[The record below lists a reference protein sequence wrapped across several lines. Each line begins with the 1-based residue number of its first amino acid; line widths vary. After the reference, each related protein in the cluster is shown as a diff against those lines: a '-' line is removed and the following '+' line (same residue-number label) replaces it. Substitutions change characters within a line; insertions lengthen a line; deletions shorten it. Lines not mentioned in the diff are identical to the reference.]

1 MDDAKQGDRH
11 HRILVVDD
19 EPNLAK
25 VVRIH
30 LERAGYH
37 VTTCSSGEAAWSVV
51 QETDFQCILTD
62 LVMPDGDGFW
72 LLNQLSALNDMP
84 VVVLMSAHADVD
96 TALSALS
103 RGAYDYLAKP
113 FRPEELLFRIRRALN
128 QHALNAEL
136 VRLRR
141 ELSNSHVRH
150 GMISQSELML
160 KVFDMIERVAPL
172 KTTVMVTGESGTGKE
187 LIARA
192 LHESSDR
199 VEYPFVAV
207 NCGAI
212 PEHLLESEL
221 FGHRRGAFT
230 DAISDRK
237 GLFEAAD
244 GGTLFLD
251 EVGELSKNVQVKLL
265 RVLQEGQVRRV
276 GETTAR
282 AVDVRIVAAT
292 HRDLAEAVREQLF
305 REDLYYRLNVLPIFL
320 PPLRDRQ
327 EDVPLLLAHFLKYSR
342 NDGEPGLRGFE
353 NAAVEVLKNYDW
365 PGNIRELQNLVER
378 LSITCTKERVS
389 VDDLPSELVERV
401 LSKRNDDFLDRE
413 TGVGSL
419 KEKLSSVE
427 KKFIL
432 SALSATG
439 GNRTHAARLLK
450 VSHRTLL
457 YKIKTHG
464 IE

>member
-1 MDDAKQGDRH
+1 MEHAKLGENH
-11 HRILVVDD
+11 NRILVVDD
-19 EPNLAK
+19 EANLAK
-25 VVRIH
+25 VVRLH

-37 VTTCSSGEAAWSVV
+37 VTTCSSGEAAWSLV
-51 QETDFQCILTD
+51 QEASFECILTD
-62 LVMPDGDGFW
+62 LVMPNGDGFW
-72 LLNQLSALNDMP
+72 LLNQLSALSDMP

-128 QHALNAEL
+128 QHVLNAEL
-136 VRLRR
+136 ARLRR
-141 ELSNSHVRH
+141 QVANSHARH

-172 KTTVMVTGESGTGKE
+172 KTTVMITGESGTGKE

-199 VEYPFVAV
+199 VEHPFVAV

-230 DAISDRK
+230 DAVSDRK
-237 GLFEAAD
+237 GLFEAAH

-320 PPLRDRQ
+320 PPLRDRR
-327 EDVPLLLAHFLKYSR
+327 EDVPLLLAHFLKHAR
-342 NDGEPGLRGFE
+342 VDGAAALGGFE
-353 NAAVEVLKNYDW
+353 NTAIEVLKNYDW

-389 VDDLPSELVERV
+389 IDELPPELVERV
-401 LSKRNDDFLDRE
+401 LSRKNHDLLEQE
-413 TGVGSL
+413 TSAGSL

-427 KKFIL
+427 KQFIL
-432 SALSATG
+432 SALSATA

-457 YKIKTHG
+457 YKIKAHG
-464 IE
+464 ID